1 VCVCARRDFYF
12 LVIKLIYTAVVIL
25 IAYRYTKNFFLSF
38 FFSNS
43 RFLKNQTNHVQVKL
57 KRRFLSS
64 ENYPVNYNAF
74 LGYILAATRKKTLAD
89 SI

>member
-1 VCVCARRDFYF
+1 
-12 LVIKLIYTAVVIL
+12 
-25 IAYRYTKNFFLSF
+25 
-38 FFSNS
+38 
-43 RFLKNQTNHVQVKL
+43 VQVKL